1 LSHDSS
7 SVRTSGYAFSTRT
20 TVDHAEVQRH
30 LEQLLLEC
38 HPRCA
43 SMPEGEAR
51 GDHTPAPESSRRWS
65 LSTTQTL
72 ATIAAAVVAIV
83 ATGVAPGIGWLG
95 KASGLFGDDSQ
106 PSETAQQFGERAL
119 RGYFTDVGEW
129 YDVLHPAEKALVSR
143 ERFLDCERQAGA
155 TAGLVSIGKNPSV
168 SNYAISHRGVDET
181 NATSVRFPVTIE
193 TRQGTK
199 TTVSAVVMVRHDGE
213 WRRLFF
219 EHEYPE
225 WLAGRCGSFTYP
237 GGKHNPDKAVQ
248 PSPNPGSEVLE

>member
-1 LSHDSS
+1 
-7 SVRTSGYAFSTRT
+7 VVVART
-20 TVDHAEVQRH
+20 
-30 LEQLLLEC
+30 
-38 HPRCA
+38 A
-43 SMPEGEAR
+43 SESAPGPATAPEAR

-237 GGKHNPDKAVQ
+237 GGNTIRIRRCRRVRIRVQ
-248 PSPNPGSEVLE
+248 RSWNSRRAGRRSEPYRLSDDTAAYT